1 MFNVVVCKKYQLY
14 DSRKSVQKCRQLQIK
29 NTRPKKKIKEN
40 PHTKENS
47 IRKYGLKLFIQERP
61 KKTKTD
67 KKNTIAPI
75 YANLTQV

>member
-1 MFNVVVCKKYQLY
+1 MQTITNKKYQ
-14 DSRKSVQKCRQLQIK
+14 
-29 NTRPKKKIKEN
+29 TKKKIKEN

-47 IRKYGLKLFIQERP
+47 IRKYGLKLFIQERT

-67 KKNTIAPI
+67 KKNTRAPI